1 MADAGARGSSITW
14 GLWVHHLEQGDIGLD
29 ERRFAFLHAVAL
41 VHRDRSLAVL
51 ERANAMGSP
60 FGLKAWVVSA
70 VPNALIRPLPSL
82 QCWPTL
88 IDRRDNY
95 RLGSHI

>member
-1 MADAGARGSSITW
+1 MRGREVRALRGVLGPSPRARGY
-14 GLWVHHLEQGDIGLD
+14 
-29 ERRFAFLHAVAL
+29 RARRARFAFLHAVAL
-41 VHRDRSLAVL
+41 VHRGRSLAAL
-51 ERANAMGSP
+51 ERANAMGFP

-82 QCWPTL
+82 RCWPTL

-95 RLGSHI
+95 RLGLHI